1 MRRPAAVLFAT
12 DIAARGLDFPSCDW
26 VVQVDAPE
34 DAAMY
39 IHRVGRTAR
48 YTSGGRSLL
57 FLLPSEEAGM
67 LALLK
72 EAHVA
77 GVKRLTVNP
86 HKTASVKQK
95 AASVVAANMECKRL
109 AHKAFCSYVRSVA
122 LMPRRDV
129 FDVAALD
136 TDAFA
141 DSLGLPKPPS
151 TKFLKP
157 LLLQQQQQG
166 SGEGAEGAE
175 GAAELGREG
184 VRAKK
189 NKSRA
194 LERLKEKIKRERAER
209 AGKRVDEGKGKGKG
223 DASDDGSSSG
233 GGSDSDSE
241 GEGEGGEGGLLVV
254 KQTHAWGEGSKEEEA
269 ALAALLE
276 KRKRRKPEKLKIS
289 LDAPTGQG
297 KKIVFA
303 EDEEEDEEE
312 SEEEESES
320 ESEGEEEAAAA
331 AVMGQ
336 QDMAVLKA
344 KNEAYVQAVQRRLAA
359 SRGAFLLWGHT
370 WVWNWARD

>member
-209 AGKRVDEGKGKGKG
+209 AGKRVDEGKGKG